1 MLVSPIA
8 KPFPQFL
15 IATGLPKTIQPN
27 HAKNKKVL
35 RPPIQLL
42 ADLKHYQQSGSNS
55 TKVTKK
61 CITVQKHIKR

>member
-15 IATGLPKTIQPN
+15 NATGLPKTIQPN

-35 RPPIQLL
+35 RPPI
-42 ADLKHYQQSGSNS
+42 
-55 TKVTKK
+55 
-61 CITVQKHIKR
+61 